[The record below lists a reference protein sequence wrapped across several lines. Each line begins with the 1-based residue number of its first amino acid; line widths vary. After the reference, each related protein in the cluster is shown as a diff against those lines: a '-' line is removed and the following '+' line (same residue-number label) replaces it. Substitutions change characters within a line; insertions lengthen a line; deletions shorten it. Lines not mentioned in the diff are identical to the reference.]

1 MAQGSRALLLRGIH
15 PGLGSAG
22 ESWGGQLSAS
32 AEHRWCL
39 CREGGN
45 SSSLEGEQRIDTFC
59 SQTQPVPGSNAAD
72 PYPSALGQCL
82 EWAQSPEA
90 PMEHGGAG
98 KCPSE
103 LVCAGAGPG
112 SPPAHPGNHR
122 TSRWRCGCFVQ
133 QSSGC
138 SHRCQGKTRSS
149 GLWHSP
155 RVHETAHFSLS
166 SSLSSPSIMS
176 ALLDTLH
183 PCCNG
188 RGSLES

>member
-1 MAQGSRALLLRGIH
+1 MAQGPRALLFRGIH

-32 AEHRWCL
+32 AGHRWCL
-39 CREGGN
+39 CWEGGN
-45 SSSLEGEQRIDTFC
+45 SSSRRESRELTPCVHKPSPFLAPTLQI
-59 SQTQPVPGSNAAD
+59 PV
-72 PYPSALGQCL
+72 PSALGQCL
-82 EWAQSPEA
+82 GWAHSPEA

-122 TSRWRCGCFVQ
+122 TSPWRCGCFVQ